1 NQSHTQRCYSTIVYI
16 VLLFLLQ
23 QSRGRDLLC
32 YLGLKM
38 LPARFIGAIFLTI
51 WASRVVT
58 VTGRA
63 LPTAFAQRVM
73 AVADIAPTMPQHSA
87 NKIHPTKVE
96 VKPDLKAK
104 TFSPQN
110 AFFFATLSSIAYK
123 PKGEARGLV
132 AGNST
137 CEGMGF
143 DHFYWFEQGKK
154 AQESLFD
161 AIQDTEAFVA
171 ANDDMIAVVFRGTQE
186 KSDWVTNLKLVQ
198 RSCPIEWNP
207 PITKGGIHEAR
218 TNSQGFDEGVTTV
231 WEIANGMRETIKK
244 LYNEEGKNRKL
255 YVAGH
260 SLGGALATL
269 AAARLHYSDDVN
281 ISSMYTFGSPRVFN
295 RQIAAFFDCSDN
307 CGTALKEKYFRCRNN
322 NDVVPRVPFTPYK
335 HVGTEIYLDR
345 FGQLSTCCLLDRL
358 LGRLSSYLRGDFI
371 EGIDDH
377 AISEYARH
385 FKQAVINSKV
395 PVLHKA
401 VNVVNDAVGHV
412 SLKIRLYQVQRRN
425 ENLKKIKMRQN
436 VIEDVKNRAKAA
448 AK

>member
-1 NQSHTQRCYSTIVYI
+1 
-16 VLLFLLQ
+16 
-23 QSRGRDLLC
+23 
-32 YLGLKM
+32 
-38 LPARFIGAIFLTI
+38 
-51 WASRVVT
+51 
-58 VTGRA
+58 
-63 LPTAFAQRVM
+63 
-73 AVADIAPTMPQHSA
+73 
-87 NKIHPTKVE
+87 
-96 VKPDLKAK
+96 
-104 TFSPQN
+104 
-110 AFFFATLSSIAYK
+110 
-123 PKGEARGLV
+123 
-132 AGNST
+132 
-137 CEGMGF
+137 MGF
-143 DHFYWFEQGKK
+143 DHFYWFEQGEK

-207 PITKGGIHEAR
+207 PTDEGGIHEAR
-218 TNSQGFDEGVTTV
+218 TNGGFDEGVATV

-244 LYNEEGKNRKL
+244 LYNEVGKNRKL
-255 YVAGH
+255 YVTGH

-269 AAARLHYSDDVN
+269 AAARLHYSDNVDV
-281 ISSMYTFGSPRVFN
+281 SAMYTFGSPRVFN

-322 NDVVPRVPFTPYK
+322 NDVVPRVPFTPPYK

-345 FGQLSTCCLLDRL
+345 FGQLSTYSLSDRL

-371 EGIDDH
+371 EDIDDH

-395 PVLHKA
+395 PVLHKVA
-401 VNVVNDAVGHV
+401 NVVNDAVGHV
-412 SLKIRLYQVQRRN
+412 TLKVVPNAITERN

-436 VIEDVKNRAKAA
+436 IIEDAKNRAKAA
-448 AK
+448 AKQQP